1 MVLQKLVHGLRQFRS
16 IHKWIGI
23 SIAFFMFITSITGV
37 LLGWKKNVDTL
48 QPPTLKGTSTEVSE
62 WVSFDAVAKSAY
74 RALDSIT
81 DEKNPIDRFDVRLD
95 KGIIKVLFTKG
106 YWEVQVDAK
115 TGKAL
120 SVAQRHADWI
130 EHVHDGSI
138 ISDTFKLIYTNY
150 IGLGLLTLAITGFL
164 LWYGPRAIRKMK
176 SHWRGFNR

>member
-1 MVLQKLVHGLRQFRS
+1 MALQKLVHRLRQFRS
-16 IHKWIGI
+16 IHKWVGI
-23 SIAFFMFITSITGV
+23 SIVFFMFITSITGV
-37 LLGWKKNVDTL
+37 LLGWKKNVDIL
-48 QPPTLKGTSTEVSE
+48 QPPTLKGGSLELTD

-74 RALDSIT
+74 RALDSVT
-81 DEKNPIDRFDVRLD
+81 HEENPIDRFDVRFD

-120 SVAQRHADWI
+120 SVAKRHADWI

-138 ISDTFKLIYTNY
+138 IGDTFKLIYTNY
-150 IGLGLLTLAITGFL
+150 IGWGLFTLAISGFF

-176 SHWRGFNR
+176 NHSENR

>member
-1 MVLQKLVHGLRQFRS
+1 MALQNLVNRLRQFRS

-23 SIAFFMFITSITGV
+23 SIVFFMFITSTTGL

-48 QPPTLKGTSTEVSE
+48 QPPTLKGESTELEE
-62 WVSFDAVAKSAY
+62 WVSFSAVAKSAY
-74 RALDSIT
+74 HAIDSIT
-81 DEKNPIDRFDVRLD
+81 HEENSIDRFDVRMD

-120 SVAQRHADWI
+120 SVARRHADWI

-138 ISDTFKLIYTNY
+138 IGDTFKLFYTNY
-150 IGLGLLTLAITGFL
+150 IGWGLLTLAISGLF

-176 SHWRGFNR
+176 DSL

>member
-1 MVLQKLVHGLRQFRS
+1 MIIQNLVHRLRQFRS

-23 SIAFFMFITSITGV
+23 SVALFMLITSVTGV
-37 LLGWKKNVDTL
+37 MLGWKKNVELL
-48 QPPTLKGTSTEVSE
+48 QPATLKGGTLDVTKWVNFEKVSQ
-62 WVSFDAVAKSAY
+62 SAL
-74 RALDSIT
+74 RAIDSVT
-81 DEKNPIDRFDVRLD
+81 NEENSIDRLDVRFD

-120 SVAQRHADWI
+120 SVAKRHADWI

-138 ISDTFKLIYTNY
+138 IGDTFKLIYTNY
-150 IGLGLLTLAITGFL
+150 IGWGLLTLAITGFF

-176 SHWRGFNR
+176 ASQKINK

>member
-1 MVLQKLVHGLRQFRS
+1 MALQKLVHRLRQFRS

-23 SIAFFMFITSITGV
+23 SIVFFMFITSITGV
-37 LLGWKKNVDTL
+37 LLGWKKNLDIL
-48 QPPTLKGTSTEVSE
+48 QPPTLKGGSAEVSE
-62 WVSFDAVAKSAY
+62 WISFDAVAKSAY
-74 RALDSIT
+74 QALDSIT
-81 DEKNPIDRFDVRLD
+81 HEDNPIDRLDVRFD

-130 EHVHDGSI
+130 EHLHDGSI
-138 ISDTFKLIYTNY
+138 IGDTFKLVYTNY
-150 IGLGLLTLAITGFL
+150 TGWGLLTLAITGFF

-176 SHWRGFNR
+176 KQQID